1 MKQLLAVIYL
11 VIFFL
16 SAVLHEKKNMPV
28 NDYQQSKVSVV
39 LENSNQCG
47 SSENHENSEDHCL
60 NCHFGH
66 CSIIVNAFAQAFHF
80 HDEVVHPRI
89 NSLVYLY
96 NYQFGLFR
104 PPIS

>member
-1 MKQLLAVIYL
+1 MKQFLAVIYL
-11 VIFFL
+11 VIFFF
-16 SAVLHEKKNMPV
+16 SAVLHEKKNMTV
-28 NDYQQSKVSVV
+28 NYQFSKVSAA

-47 SSENHENSEDHCL
+47 SSENHGNSDADCL

-66 CSIIVNAFAQAFHF
+66 CSMIVSAYVQAFQS

-96 NYQFGLFR
+96 NHQFGLFR